1 MPEPENRP
9 TPLSALLD
17 DVTPTAV
24 HYRRNHFP
32 YPQIDPLAWS
42 LPVGGAVG
50 RPVELSLA
58 DLRALPTARHTVLL
72 ECAGHR
78 RTEFQPPIS
87 GVQWALGALSQA
99 TWSGARL
106 ADVLAAAGPA
116 DDAVEVV
123 LHGADRGPFGEL
135 DGEHTF
141 SRSLPLA
148 KATHPDTLLALDMN
162 GEPLPPEHGAPVR
175 AIVPGWYAMDSVK
188 WITAIELV
196 TEPFRGPFQELDYR
210 FQPAGEAGI
219 GSRLDVMPPHALFVS
234 VGAGDTLPGG
244 VTEITGIA
252 WAGAGVGTVE
262 VSVGAGGWESAKIT
276 ASGPYQRVVWRTS
289 VTLAAGQPTT
299 IACRA
304 TSAAGEIQPA
314 APVWNRRGYANHSVQ
329 RIEVFVV

>member
-1 MPEPENRP
+1 MTATPATPTVPEPENRP
-9 TPLSALLD
+9 TPLSALLG

-32 YPQIDPLAWS
+32 YPQIDLATWT
-42 LPVGGAVG
+42 LPVGGAVR
-50 RPVELSLA
+50 RPIELTMA
-58 DLRALPTARHTVLL
+58 GLRALPAAEHTVLL

-99 TWSGARL
+99 TWSGPRL
-106 ADVLAAAGPA
+106 ADVLAAAGPTG
-116 DDAVEVV
+116 DAVEVV

-135 DGEHTF
+135 PGEHAF
-141 SRSLPLA
+141 SRSIPLA
-148 KATHPDTLLALDMN
+148 KALHADTILALDMN
-162 GEPLPPEHGAPVR
+162 GEPLPREHGAPVR

-188 WITAIELV
+188 WITSIELV

-210 FQPAGEAGI
+210 FQPAGETGI
-219 GSRLDVMPPHALFVS
+219 GTRLDLMPPHALFVS
-234 VGAGDTLPGG
+234 VGDGDTVPGG

-252 WAGAGVGTVE
+252 WAGAGVGMVE

-276 ASGPYQRVVWRTS
+276 ASGAYQRVVWRAA

-304 TSAAGEIQPA
+304 SSAAGEIQP
-314 APVWNRRGYANHSVQ
+314 S
-329 RIEVFVV
+329 